1 MRFLTFASCL
11 CGVAFLALASA
22 QAPPAES
29 PDGLPDAPGKATL
42 LRICSE
48 CHGVNLIA
56 EAAKTADEWN
66 DSLSL
71 MEAFGAYAAPDE
83 WKDVEGYLV
92 GHLAVVH
99 VNAAPAVELQA
110 FFDISGTA
118 AAAIVAAREGKPFE
132 TVDEVKKVEGVDPAK
147 IDARKARVVF

>member
-1 MRFLTFASCL
+1 MRLFTFASCL
-11 CGVAFLALASA
+11 YGVAFLALASG
-22 QAPPAES
+22 QAPPPES

-66 DSLSL
+66 ESLSL

-83 WKDVEGYLV
+83 WKDVEEYLV
-92 GHLAVVH
+92 AHLAVVH
-99 VNAAPAVELQA
+99 VNAAPAAELQA
-110 FFDISGTA
+110 FFDVSGTA

-147 IDARKARVVF
+147 IDARTGRVVF